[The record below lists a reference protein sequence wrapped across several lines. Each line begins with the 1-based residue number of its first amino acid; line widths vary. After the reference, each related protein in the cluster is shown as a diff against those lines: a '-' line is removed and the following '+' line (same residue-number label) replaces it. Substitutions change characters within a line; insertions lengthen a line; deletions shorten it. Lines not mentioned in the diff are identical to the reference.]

1 MHKFIDT
8 LRSNTNYPTYRAL
21 ISVFAAIGYLAAAGI
36 AVVGIIAIDR
46 SPAATI
52 LGIALG
58 ALIVILTRM
67 LREVWIMA
75 ADIADAVVD
84 SASRDSRPAIGDY
97 RA

>member
-1 MHKFIDT
+1 MHQFIDT

-67 LREVWIMA
+67 LREVWLMA

-84 SASRDSRPAIGDY
+84 SASRDSRPAIGDD